1 MSTRITPAQFNTL
14 QFINQGG
21 GSTLLLPVYW
31 RDRHHQALLRHKLLR
46 LRTDPFKTNASMLK
60 GWITAKGREAV
71 RSATGSLQDKAKA
84 LSDRDYERYMAEI
97 EAGRAEP

>member
-21 GSTLLLPVYW
+21 GSTILLPLYW

-46 LRTDPFKTNASMLK
+46 LRTDPFKTKASVLK
-60 GWITAKGREAV
+60 GWITAKGREAM
-71 RSATGSLQDKAKA
+71 RSAPGSVQDKAKA
-84 LSDRDYERYMAEI
+84 LTDRAYELYIADI
-97 EAGRAEP
+97 EAGRVEP